1 MSYQGRI
8 RVSFGDRI
16 TSLGRLRA
24 VDERYADF
32 VSQLGAAERMWEAAP
47 NKDADAL
54 RDACT
59 VVVAQVVG
67 FAKDIG
73 IPEYAV
79 LRLNDLLVALGE
91 LHHGRKSSLLTPA
104 PVHPGSFSASD
115 LAQQGI
121 AQLSVDLLREA
132 GFSAGDARK
141 KVASIFARHR
151 LPKFSEAKLR
161 TLQGRLT
168 GPGSNQ
174 DEAYD
179 FYRWAGDLVDSQLRM
194 RGLSRPL
201 STNAATKF
209 VTEIVR
215 LAKDRDHRRDFFFA
229 PREDSS
235 EIP

>member
-1 MSYQGRI
+1 
-8 RVSFGDRI
+8 
-16 TSLGRLRA
+16 
-24 VDERYADF
+24 
-32 VSQLGAAERMWEAAP
+32 MWEATP
-47 NKDADAL
+47 SKDADAL

-59 VVVAQVVG
+59 VVLAQVVG

-73 IPEYAV
+73 IPEHAV

-121 AQLSVDLLREA
+121 AQISVDLLREA

-141 KVASIFARHR
+141 KVAGIFARFR

-161 TLQGRLT
+161 HLQSRLT
-168 GPGSNQ
+168 GPGSEQ
-174 DEAYD
+174 DEAFE
-179 FYRWAGDLVDSQLRM
+179 FYRWAAEMVEAQLREG
-194 RGLSRPL
+194 RLSRPL
-201 STNAATKF
+201 SSTAATKF